1 MVTAEGSIYTSL
13 PGIGVFLATL
23 LIYLTYIHVEGTL
36 CHSSCRAKNYLE
48 KLVNRL
54 RKWNRWVVLPLL
66 VTFLF
71 TLCPAQLYCAD
82 NKTEE
87 TESNKESVKESAL
100 NFTDKWL
107 INGNAIGN
115 AIGAVVGQMLLGM
128 VFAGPIGLVIGSGLG
143 SLIGGYIG
151 AGIDDRTG
159 IAVNYTAFNRPPL
172 TQGGTWLKN
181 VGPWEQFFYQVDA
194 WVLNGGSL
202 AGLSCHFMMNFMART
217 IPGLGLLANPVL
229 LAVCNYIVATFADNM
244 DGLVDLG
251 SIGKKIDDMKG
262 LSPTVGTTGP
272 TTEANGRPPINFTF
286 RDAYNEVI
294 YQMRHGTQDSIKQAY
309 DGFKNVKEALNDVIE
324 TRRQKREAKEAA
336 GN

>member
-1 MVTAEGSIYTSL
+1 M
-13 PGIGVFLATL
+13 
-23 LIYLTYIHVEGTL
+23 
-36 CHSSCRAKNYLE
+36 
-48 KLVNRL
+48 
-54 RKWNRWVVLPLL
+54 VVLPLL
-66 VTFLF
+66 ICFIF
-71 TLCPAQLYCAD
+71 ALCPPALYCAD
-82 NKTEE
+82 DKAD
-87 TESNKESVKESAL
+87 SESASEKKAVKDKAL
-100 NFTDKWL
+100 EFADKWL

-128 VFAGPIGLVIGSGLG
+128 VFAGPIGLVLGSGLG

-172 TQGGTWLKN
+172 TQGGTWLKD

-194 WVLNGGSL
+194 WVLNGGCL
-202 AGLSCHFMMNFMART
+202 AGLSTHFMMNFMART
-217 IPGLGLLANPVL
+217 IPGLGILANPVL

-251 SIGKKIDDMKG
+251 LIGKKIDTMKG
-262 LSPTVGTTGP
+262 LSPTVGTTDAAS
-272 TTEANGRPPINFTF
+272 EAEGRPPIEHFTL
-286 RDAYNEVI
+286 RDAYNEVL

-324 TRRQKREAKEAA
+324 ARNQKKREGKQ
-336 GN
+336 

>member
-1 MVTAEGSIYTSL
+1 MFRDRR
-13 PGIGVFLATL
+13 IGR
-23 LIYLTYIHVEGTL
+23 LI
-36 CHSSCRAKNYLE
+36 A
-48 KLVNRL
+48 
-54 RKWNRWVVLPLL
+54 LPLL
-66 VTFLF
+66 CAFLLA
-71 TLCPAQLYCAD
+71 LCPPPLYCAD
-82 NKTEE
+82 EKAGSETGTE
-87 TESNKESVKESAL
+87 KEAVKDKAL
-100 NFTDKWL
+100 AFADKWL

-151 AGIDDRTG
+151 AGIDDRMG
-159 IAVNYTAFNRPPL
+159 IAVNYVAFNRPPL
-172 TQGGTWLKN
+172 TQGGTWLKD

-194 WVLNGGSL
+194 WVLNGGSM

-217 IPGLGLLANPVL
+217 IPGLGILANPVL

-251 SIGKKIDDMKG
+251 LIGKKIDQMKG
-262 LSPTVGTTGP
+262 LSPTVGTTNVASDAEGRP
-272 TTEANGRPPINFTF
+272 TTGNFSLK
-286 RDAYNEVI
+286 DAYNEVL

-324 TRRQKREAKEAA
+324 ARRQKKEAA
-336 GN
+336 SQ